1 MSTVEGEDLRGA
13 RYVEC
18 QLDGAEFREVT
29 MVGARIIGSVLID
42 VEIDALVRNLTVN
55 GVDVVPL
62 VEAELDRRH
71 PERLALRPT
80 DVAGVL
86 AALDVVDD
94 FWAPTLERVRR
105 LPEELRYERVG
116 GEWSFVETLR
126 HLIHVYDG
134 WFGRAVLGEAEP
146 YNPLGLTASFLDPAD
161 FGIDPD
167 LRPTLDDV
175 LAARQDRQQQV
186 RDHVRSLDDE
196 ALTATIPTHGVLGFP
211 PDEERS
217 TLDCLRV
224 ILDEEWAHHGFAVR
238 DLSTLEAAL
247 AD

>member
-1 MSTVEGEDLRGA
+1 MSTVEGEDLRGT
-13 RYVEC
+13 RYVDC

-29 MVGARIIGSVLID
+29 LVGARFIGAVMID

-94 FWAPTLERVRR
+94 FWAPTIERVRAM
-105 LPEELRYERVG
+105 PEPRRYERVR

-126 HLIHVYDG
+126 HLVHVYDG
-134 WFGRAVLGEAEP
+134 WFGRAVLGEPEP
-146 YNPLGLTASFLDPAD
+146 YHPLGLTASFLDPAD

-167 LRPTLDDV
+167 LRPSLDDV
-175 LAARQDRQQQV
+175 LAARRDRQQQV
-186 RDHVRSLDDE
+186 RDHVQALDDVG
-196 ALTATIPTHGVLGFP
+196 LTATIPAHGLPGFP
-211 PDEERS
+211 PDQERS

-224 ILDEEWAHHGFAVR
+224 IFDEEWAHHGFAVR
-238 DLSTLEAAL
+238 DLAELEGT
-247 AD
+247 